1 MLIPSAAR
9 NAMLSAYIALLTN
22 VAKLRLRTS
31 GGAEVAN
38 VILPNP
44 AFAAPVN
51 GVSQIGTVTPDTD
64 ANGGT
69 IADAVFLNATDVVQ
83 GTMSVGTSNAE
94 VVLSSL
100 TIPAGATITV
110 ASFSLTMPAGSV

>member
-1 MLIPSAAR
+1 MIIPATAR
-9 NAMLSAYIALLTN
+9 NALLSAYIALLTN
-22 VAKLRLRTS
+22 VAKLRLRTA

-38 VILPNP
+38 IILPNP
-44 AFAAPVN
+44 AFGTPVN
-51 GVSQIGTVTPDTD
+51 GVSNIGTVTADTD

-100 TIPAGATITV
+100 TIPAGATVTV
-110 ASFSLTMPAGSV
+110 SSFTLTMPAGT